1 MLFNAL
7 DWIVMGLLVL
17 AAVIGFKKGFIKSAG
32 AVVSVIAGLLAALT
46 FWEPTALYL
55 EKNYMII
62 TGVNET
68 IQKVLPMPTFDN
80 LEGMV
85 PSLFESARYAYQGA
99 TYHVATLI
107 VSAITFVLILLVV
120 AGILKLIWSV
130 LSILFNWGIMGTINR
145 LGGTA
150 FELAKGVLILSIVVG
165 IAVPIIKGTARTG
178 LPSAVNA
185 QTYLSTSVLVP
196 YLDSIFQLM
205 GRITGV

>member
-1 MLFNAL
+1 MFFNTL
-7 DWIVMGLLVL
+7 DWVIISLLVL
-17 AAVIGFKKGFIKSAG
+17 AAVLGFKKGFIKSAG

-46 FWEPTALYL
+46 FWEPAVLYL

-62 TGVNET
+62 SGLNET
-68 IQKVLPMPTFDN
+68 IQKVLPIPTFDN

-99 TYHVATLI
+99 TYHVARLI
-107 VSAITFVLILLVV
+107 VSALAFVLILLVA
-120 AGILKLIWSV
+120 AGILKLVWSI
-130 LSILFNWGIMGTINR
+130 LSILFDWGIMGTINR

-150 FELAKGVLILSIVVG
+150 FELAKGVLILSIIVG
-165 IAVPIIKGTARTG
+165 IAVPIIKSTARTG

-185 QTYLSTSVLVP
+185 QTYLATSTLVP